1 MIIFMKNDIPSQIL
15 FSESGMLPQILFCGK
30 IIYFVIKLN
39 FTNNCFKTYCNK
51 LTTNNFCD
59 KKSSTTK
66 YSFLIKN

>member
-39 FTNNCFKTYCNK
+39 FTNN
-51 LTTNNFCD
+51 FCD